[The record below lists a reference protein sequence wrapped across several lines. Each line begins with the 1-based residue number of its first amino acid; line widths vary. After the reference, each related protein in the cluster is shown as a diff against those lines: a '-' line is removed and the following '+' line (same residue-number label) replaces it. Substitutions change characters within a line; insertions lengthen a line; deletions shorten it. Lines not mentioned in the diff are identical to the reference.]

1 MTENGGMPAAGW
13 RDYQPVCGGL
23 PFPLCE
29 RFPVRP
35 GLWDLRRDAEAR
47 THWVGILRKN
57 AAYLLELVRADGLV
71 DQLARAERVVGIF
84 EGLLDDLAAGGADD
98 VSTVHAVTQ
107 IREQLLRCHGL
118 YDPYFHTKRRQAQQY
133 LPMAMELLEEAWAA
147 GGAANGNRRDH
158 LALLLT
164 RLLAGNLFDLGSQA
178 TQEAFRDGHLDPIAS
193 AAEFREEVIDW
204 LSGQPAEAIEPWMP
218 CPREVGLPAQ
228 GRVLLL
234 ADNAGPDFL
243 LGILPV
249 ALYLARR
256 WEVWVVANT
265 HPASSDITYQEAC
278 TLLDQLAQAPASAAR
293 QAIRAGRLRL
303 LASGTGSPG
312 IDLRHVGAPLCAVAE
327 DAAWLL
333 IDGQGRGVET
343 NWDTRFSVPV
353 YRMAVVKDPW
363 VAERIGRPAGRPL
376 LRWDPPA

>member
-1 MTENGGMPAAGW
+1 
-13 RDYQPVCGGL
+13 
-23 PFPLCE
+23 
-29 RFPVRP
+29 
-35 GLWDLRRDAEAR
+35 
-47 THWVGILRKN
+47 
-57 AAYLLELVRADGLV
+57 
-71 DQLARAERVVGIF
+71 VVGIF